1 MLTLFVIH
9 LLTPFICQMR
19 PIAHKSPLVGGYAAS
34 RMVRNVWDF
43 DVTHAKREPVPRSLS
58 WGGMP
63 DTVLLRHS

>member
-1 MLTLFVIH
+1 
-9 LLTPFICQMR
+9 MR